1 MTEHHWVVCYNTETG
16 EWSHEAD
23 VESAHF
29 DEGTV
34 FDGVKWKTY
43 NQRPEVEQLDEA
55 LLTKLNTKLQELN
68 EGK

>member
-16 EWSHEAD
+16 KWSHGAD

-29 DEGTV
+29 DGTV
-34 FDGVKWKTY
+34 FDGVGWQNY
-43 NQRPEVEQLDEA
+43 DQDPEIEKLDEA
-55 LLTKLNTKLQELN
+55 LLTKLNTKIQELN